1 MTTEQKK
8 PRPLFWV
15 FFVLFSLLF
24 LVLLE
29 LNKNTVLGWIL
40 VLPASSA

>member
-8 PRPLFWV
+8 PRPLFWG

-29 LNKNTVLGWIL
+29 LN
-40 VLPASSA
+40 